1 MVKKF
6 FLLVVCGVAA
16 IGLGCSSA
24 TTPNSSDVSKV
35 KTTETEKVKALE
47 KAAADSG
54 DAADA
59 SKVDTEGASLG
70 GGKGGAK
77 KAPPNQPPQ

>member
-1 MVKKF
+1 
-6 FLLVVCGVAA
+6 
-16 IGLGCSSA
+16 
-24 TTPNSSDVSKV
+24 
-35 KTTETEKVKALE
+35 LE